1 MASKH
6 AFSIVGTRRESF
18 EQPPST
24 LTMLTEVWRRQRQQQ
39 LTRQLA
45 INAEVRIR
53 WIEADPVV
61 IGRDEW

>member
-6 AFSIVGTRRESF
+6 AFRIVGNRSENF
-18 EQPPST
+18 ERPSGAV
-24 LTMLTEVWRRQRQQQ
+24 TMLTEVWRRERRQQ

-45 INAEVRIR
+45 INADVRKR

-61 IGRDEW
+61 IGRNEW